1 MSTSVRTVQYL
12 LAGMLVAG
20 AAGAQSTR
28 RVSVASGGLQGDGP
42 SVEPRISA
50 DGRHVLFMSSA
61 SNLVPGDTNG
71 SFDVFLH
78 DLETGA
84 TTRVSVDSN
93 GVEGNNWSYSR
104 GLSADARFV
113 AFDSHAT
120 NLVPGDTNAASDV
133 FVRDLSTGVTT
144 RVSIATSGAQ
154 ADAGAGYAAI
164 SADGRYVAFESIA
177 SNLVGGDTGGWSDV
191 FLHDRQTGVT
201 RRVSVNSSGVAAD
214 RDSEKASISAD
225 GRYVAFQSRALNL
238 APGDPNGTW
247 DVFVHDAATG
257 VTACAST
264 TPSGLPGDGLSD
276 RCAISADGRYVAFT
290 SSASN
295 LVPDDTSAAADV
307 FVRDRLT
314 GETLRA
320 STSPSGPQANPYA
333 FQTSISGDGRYA
345 SFTSPTAGFVP
356 GDTNGRFDV
365 FVRDAITGA
374 FDIASV
380 HSSGALSNDESA
392 VDDSSRLSFDGRYVA
407 FASRAS
413 NLVAGDTNGVTD
425 VFLRDRT
432 GSVQPGVSCSGD
444 GSAAPCPCANP
455 GSPWRGCAHSSSS
468 AGALL
473 LGSGSASLALDTFR
487 LDASGMPPASSVV
500 YFQGASALGGGLGA
514 TFGNG
519 LRCVGGQLRRLG
531 RKLNSAGS
539 SSLGPAVGDAPI
551 SVLGHVPSGGGTF
564 HYQAVY
570 RNTGGLAC
578 DPAGVN
584 TTNGLSVVWVP

>member
-1 MSTSVRTVQYL
+1 MSTHVRTVHCV
-12 LAGMLVAG
+12 LAGMLVVG
-20 AAGAQSTR
+20 AVDAQSTR
-28 RVSVASGGLQGDGP
+28 RVSISSGGTQGDGP

-61 SNLVPGDTNG
+61 SNLVSGDTNG
-71 SFDVFLH
+71 SPDVFLH

-84 TTRVSVDSN
+84 TSRVSLDSN
-93 GVEGNNWSYSR
+93 GVQGNNWSYAR
-104 GLSADARFV
+104 GLSRDARFV

-120 NLVPGDTNAASDV
+120 NLVAGDTNGASDV

-144 RVSIATSGAQ
+144 RVSVATSGAQ
-154 ADAGAGYAAI
+154 ANAGAGYAAI
-164 SADGRYVAFESIA
+164 SADGRYVAFESIS
-177 SNLVGGDTGGWSDV
+177 SNLVAGDTGGWSDV

-201 RRVSVNSSGVAAD
+201 RRVSVDSGGAAAD

-238 APGDPNGTW
+238 ASGDPNGTW
-247 DVFVHDAATG
+247 DVFVHDVATG

-264 TPSGLPGDGLSD
+264 TPAGVPGNGLSE

-290 SSASN
+290 SGASN
-295 LVPDDTSAAADV
+295 LVAGDTNSTADV

-314 GETLRA
+314 GQTLRA

-333 FQTSISGDGRYA
+333 FQPSISGDGRYA

-374 FDIASV
+374 FDIASI
-380 HSSGALSNDESA
+380 HSSGAQSNDESA
-392 VDDSSRLSFDGRYVA
+392 IDDSSRLSFDGRFVA

-425 VFLRDRT
+425 VFVRERM
-432 GSVQPGVSCSGD
+432 GSAPPAVFCSGD
-444 GSAAPCPCANP
+444 GSATACPCANP
-455 GSPWRGCAHSSSS
+455 GSPWRGCAHSASS

-473 LGSGSASLALDTFR
+473 LGSGSASLAGDTFR

-500 YFQGASALGGGLGA
+500 FFQGPSALGGGLA
-514 TFGNG
+514 TTFGNG

-531 RKLNSAGS
+531 RKLNSGGS
-539 SSLGPAVGDAPI
+539 SSLGPAAGDAPI
-551 SVLGHVPSGGGTF
+551 SVLGQVPPGGGTF
-564 HYQAVY
+564 HYQVLY

-584 TTNGLSVVWVP
+584 TTNGLSVVWGP